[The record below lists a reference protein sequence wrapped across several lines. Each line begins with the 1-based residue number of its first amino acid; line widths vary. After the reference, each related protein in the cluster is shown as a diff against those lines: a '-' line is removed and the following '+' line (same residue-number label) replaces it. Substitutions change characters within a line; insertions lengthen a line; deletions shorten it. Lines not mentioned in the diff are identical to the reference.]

1 MDEVRIHR
9 GLKEVYLDRTKSSY
23 VDGKNGKLYYRGFNI
38 NELANNS
45 SFEEVS
51 YLLINGKLPTKSELI
66 QLTEWMSARRE
77 IPSQII
83 DLISSIKH
91 LHPMDVL
98 RTAISTLS
106 AYDKDL
112 EDESIQTN
120 IERGLSI
127 TAKAPTIVATHVRL
141 RDGNDIIHPNKNL
154 SHAANFLYML
164 FGQEPDDLDAKLIDK
179 DLILHAE
186 HGLNASSFTARVVAS
201 TQSDMYSAITA
212 GVAAL
217 KGPAHGGAAEGVMKQ
232 AQDIGDE
239 SNTKEYV
246 KDLLSSGGRIM
257 GFGHRVYKTADP
269 RALILK
275 KDAKNLSEIK
285 GNPKWFSILQS
296 LAECMAPYEK
306 KGICENVD
314 FWTGAIYNLLEIPD
328 DIFVSIFALARI
340 PGWTAQVTEQLDNN
354 ILIRPLLE
362 YVGDLDI
369 PYINIDER

>member
-66 QLTEWMSARRE
+66 QLTEWMSVRRE

-275 KDAKNLSEIK
+275 KDAKNLSERK